1 MNELNA
7 LSLLTACVTVYY
19 CNMNDDCCA
28 AAETQS
34 DVYGASKRVFSVVI
48 FKL

>member
-1 MNELNA
+1 MKVEDEYECLITAYNE
-7 LSLLTACVTVYY
+7 YEY
-19 CNMNDDCCA
+19 DMNDDCCA

-48 FKL
+48 IKL